1 LLDGKLMIACG
12 TNFNQPYCRKYTL
25 NKSTQQLDYGVN
37 ASNKTSSK
45 LVNFKP
51 QPIQMTET
59 FSSTQNI
66 PSFSYENSIYYFHS
80 SLQSQDIFK
89 QNFLVDSQ
97 ENVILNELITMPQG
111 AILSK
116 FHLKLFFKPLT
127 SEFKTNFFLFP
138 IKDPNFRTSYGFK
151 DKVYFF
157 FSESELSH
165 FRNGVSFKVTFEIL
179 ILGHKSDPFEF

>member
-1 LLDGKLMIACG
+1 MLDGNLMIACG

-25 NKSTQQLDYGVN
+25 NKSTQQLAYGVN
-37 ASNKTSSK
+37 SSNKTSSK
-45 LVNFKP
+45 LVNLKP

-66 PSFSYENSIYYFHS
+66 PPYSYDNSIYYFHS

-89 QNFLVDSQ
+89 QNFLVDSK

-116 FHLKLFFKPLT
+116 FSLNP
-127 SEFKTNFFLFP
+127 SRASFKTNFFLFL

-165 FRNGVSFKVTFEIL
+165 FRNGVSFKVTFL
-179 ILGHKSDPFEF
+179 